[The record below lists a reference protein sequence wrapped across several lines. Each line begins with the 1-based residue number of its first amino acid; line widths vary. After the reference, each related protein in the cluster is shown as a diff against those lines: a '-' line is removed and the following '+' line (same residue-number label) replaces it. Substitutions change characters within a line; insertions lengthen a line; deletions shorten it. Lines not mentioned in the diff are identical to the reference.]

1 MSVTAIILLI
11 IFGIF
16 LFLVEFLIVP
26 GITVAGIGGAI
37 LLGIGIYLAFEFH
50 GARVGGYVLAGTLA
64 GIIITLIISLR
75 SGTWKKL
82 MLNTNVEGNTYNQE
96 SETIK
101 PGDTGVA
108 LTRLNPIG
116 KAMINEIVVE
126 AKSTGNYINEK
137 AEIVVVKPEGSK
149 FIVKP
154 KS

>member
-11 IFGIF
+11 LFGIF

-37 LLGIGIYLAFEFH
+37 LIGIGIYLAFQFH
-50 GARVGGYVLAGTLA
+50 GAQTGGLILAGTA
-64 GIIITLIISLR
+64 VAIIITLAISLR
-75 SGTWKKL
+75 SGTWRKL

-96 SETIK
+96 SAVIK
-101 PGDTGVA
+101 PGDTGKTI
-108 LTRLNPIG
+108 TRLNPIG
-116 KAMINEIVVE
+116 KAMVNDIVVE
-126 AKSTGNYINEK
+126 AKSTGAYINEK
-137 AEIVVVKPEGSK
+137 TEIVVVKAEGSK

>member
-37 LLGIGIYLAFEFH
+37 LLGIGVYLAFEFH
-50 GARVGGYVLAGTLA
+50 GARVGGYVLAGTLT